1 MAHVTPLSRPAQAT
15 PHGGL
20 PSARGGIVGPQGHVA
35 ALDGLRGCAILLVLL
50 SHVIDRFRPVSDL
63 DRAVMSVWFGG
74 WIGVDLFFVLS
85 GFLITGILL
94 DSRGHQWYL
103 RSFIARR
110 ALRILPVYLA
120 LILVLV
126 LGAGIFLGADD
137 PAARALWTAL
147 PWHLTYTTNVLVA
160 FQGWA
165 AAGLNSGHLWSL
177 AVEEQFYLTWPLA
190 VLVLRR
196 ERLRTFLLVAL
207 VALPVV
213 RAVAL
218 ASGATP
224 QQLYVLT
231 PFRADTLLGGAL
243 LAVLMRDE
251 HAARFLGWVQSA
263 GRHALVALALLA
275 FGLGGLP
282 SDDRW
287 MQTIGFSALT
297 VFFASV
303 VARAVS
309 ARGRERRALEAPLL
323 RSFGR
328 YSYAIYLVHAPL
340 LLLLDRA
347 VFARGALAVTFGTR
361 LPALLGYTAAYL
373 ALVWAIGALSWWGF
387 ERHFLALKRHFPTRP
402 PASARELVTRPG
414 RQAA

>member
-1 MAHVTPLSRPAQAT
+1 MAHVTPLSRPAHDRPLT
-15 PHGGL
+15 GL
-20 PSARGGIVGPQGHVA
+20 TAARSDGQRGPGHVP

-50 SHVIDRFRPVSDL
+50 SHIVDRFRPAAEL
-63 DRAVMSVWFGG
+63 DRAVMAVWFGG
-74 WIGVDLFFVLS
+74 WVGVDLFFVLS

-110 ALRILPVYLA
+110 ALRILPVYFALLLLLA
-120 LILVLV
+120 L
-126 LGAGIFLGADD
+126 GARLLLPAGDPGGGA
-137 PAARALWTAL
+137 LMSAL
-147 PWHLTYTTNVLVA
+147 PWHLTYTTNVLVG
-160 FQGWA
+160 FRGWG

-190 VLVLRR
+190 VLLLRR
-196 ERLRTFLLVAL
+196 DRLRGVLLAAL
-207 VALPVV
+207 VALPVL
-213 RAVAL
+213 RAIAL
-218 ASGATP
+218 ASGATA

-243 LAVLMRDE
+243 LAVLLRDE
-251 HAARFLGWVQSA
+251 QAARYMGWVRA
-263 GRHALVALALLA
+263 GGRYALVALGLMA

-282 SDDRW
+282 SDDPW
-287 MQTIGFSALT
+287 MQTVGFSALT

-309 ARGRERRALEAPLL
+309 GRGCERRALESRVLG
-323 RSFGR
+323 SFGR
-328 YSYAIYLVHAPL
+328 FSYAIYLVHAPL

-361 LPALLGYTAAYL
+361 VPALLAYTAVFL
-373 ALVWAIGALSWWGF
+373 LLVWAIGALSWWGL

-402 PASARELVTRPG
+402 ATTTAAVVTRSG